1 MTYPFSGEYLQNLPE
16 PLMKIYQDLEDD
28 IFRYICEQFRAT
40 GDANEK
46 SIELIRQLQRGGLPL
61 DQIEKRIR
69 KTLNLSQTEFE
80 RIFEDTVERNRA
92 FYGDTLNRVGLVA
105 SPVREAALK
114 AQEAAI
120 AAQTLGE
127 LQNITRSLG
136 FAVPGLGGKVIP
148 GTIQETYTRILD
160 VAAVKVQSGATGYQG
175 AIREAID
182 KLAVSGL
189 QWVDGS
195 AWVEYPRRNP
205 ERPNHNR
212 IEVAVRRAV
221 MTGVGQLCNKYT
233 DALREGSGT
242 EMVEVSAHRGARDK
256 GRPPENHKAFQG
268 RCYHI
273 GGDKTV
279 NGVLYPDFERV
290 TGIGTGPGL
299 GGWNCRHRYFPH
311 VPGVMERSYTDE
323 ELANIDPPPFEFEGK
338 KYSAYDATQMQRRL
352 ETAMRAQK
360 RKMIGFEAAGD
371 KEAYTAAKAKYRA
384 LSAKYKAFS
393 KAAGLPEQRERLRI
407 PKGE

>member
-16 PLMKIYQDLEDD
+16 PLMKIYRDLEDD
-28 IFRYICEQFRAT
+28 IFRYICEQFKAT

-46 SIELIRQLQRGGLPL
+46 AVELIRQLQRGGLPL
-61 DQIEKRIR
+61 KEIEKRIR
-69 KTLNLSQTEFE
+69 KALNLTQAEFE

-92 FYGDTLNRVGLVA
+92 FYGDTLTRVGLTY
-105 SPVREAALK
+105 SPVRESALQ

-120 AAQTLGE
+120 YAQTLGE

-182 KLAVSGL
+182 SLARSGL
-189 QWVDGS
+189 QWID
-195 AWVEYPRRNP
+195 YPTGW
-205 ERPNHNR
+205 HNR
-212 IEVAVRRAV
+212 VEVAARRAV
-221 MTGVGQLCNKYT
+221 MSGVNQVCAQYSES
-233 DALREGSGT
+233 LRDEIGT
-242 EMVEVSAHRGARDK
+242 EFVEVSAHRGARDK
-256 GRPPENHKAFQG
+256 GVPPENHKMFQG
-268 RCYHI
+268 QCFHV
-273 GGDKTV
+273 GGEVTV
-279 NGVLYPDFERV
+279 DGVTYPDFVTV
-290 TGIGTGPGL
+290 TGYGVTGAGL
-299 GGWNCRHRYFPH
+299 NGYNCRHKWYPF
-311 VPGVMERSYTDE
+311 VPGVMERTYTDE

-371 KEAYTAAKAKYRA
+371 KERYTAAKAKYRA

-393 KAAGLPEQRERLRI
+393 KAAELPEQRERLRI
-407 PKGE
+407 PK